1 MGKKIKIWLHNQI
14 FFIKHY
20 LRLWWLYSITW
31 ISSVWNEVKKK
42 ENTDVRVGVFIFFY
56 LLFSIVGAYNF
67 AHLMA
72 FGYIIW
78 LLERQHGN

>member
-1 MGKKIKIWLHNQI
+1 MNKIKIWLQNQI

-20 LRLWWLYSITW
+20 IKIGWAHSTHYVAGIWS
-31 ISSVWNEVKKK
+31 EVKKK
-42 ENTDVRVGVFIFFY
+42 ENTDVRVGMFIFVY
-56 LLFSIVGAYNF
+56 LLFSLVGAYNF

-78 LLERQHGN
+78 LLEKDLNKG